1 MALVQIEE
9 TAVEEYQKAFA
20 EIEDQLEAAHNKI
33 IELEDKVKFYQEQIA
48 DKSKIIIS
56 KKWHKPEIT
65 VEYNYSGVRIHTS
78 AEDYIKSLVRQAEI
92 DAKPDNWK
100 KYVNWHFPDAE
111 QIEAMLLPA
120 AKKIEEEMKQSTVY
134 FTPPIMTG
142 E

>member
-33 IELEDKVKFYQEQIA
+33 IELEDKVKLYQEQIA

-92 DAKPDNWK
+92 DAKPDGWK

-134 FTPPIMTG
+134 FTPPIM
-142 E
+142 

>member
-1 MALVQIEE
+1 MALVQIED

-33 IELEDKVKFYQEQIA
+33 IELEDKVKFYQEQIS

-56 KKWHKPEIT
+56 KKWHKPEII

-92 DAKPDNWK
+92 DAKPNGWK

-111 QIEAMLLPA
+111 QIESMLLPA

-134 FTPPIMTG
+134 FTPPIM
-142 E
+142 

>member
-33 IELEDKVKFYQEQIA
+33 IELEDKVKLYQEQIA

-56 KKWHKPEIT
+56 KKWHNPEIT

-92 DAKPDNWK
+92 DAKPDGWK

-134 FTPPIMTG
+134 FTPPIM
-142 E
+142 